1 MYIAIVLSSASLL
14 SCICFFLYCR
24 HYIKSR
30 TGEHLLA
37 EYREE
42 VQKLIAEL
50 DAATDRDERLV
61 TERIT
66 GLKTLM
72 EKVDKRL
79 RVLIGEEERRRVHAE
94 TYAELGR
101 RRPVSPSA
109 ALTVETQPL
118 PLVSDTPV
126 SETPVSDTTPA
137 MPQAPRVMIAEQQI
151 EPAPLPVAE
160 RVAQLSKAGL
170 SADLIAAS
178 LKVSIAEVELVM
190 AFVGQ

>member
-109 ALTVETQPL
+109 ALIAEASPSL
-118 PLVSDTPV
+118 P
-126 SETPVSDTTPA
+126 PVSDTTPA
-137 MPQAPRVMIAEQQI
+137 TSQSPRIMVAEQQI

-170 SADLIAAS
+170 SADLIATS

-190 AFVGQ
+190 AFVGSDPI

>member
-1 MYIAIVLSSASLL
+1 MYIAVALSSASLL
-14 SCICFFLYCR
+14 FCIGFFLYCR
-24 HYIKSR
+24 SYIKSR
-30 TGEHLLA
+30 TGDHLLA

-66 GLKTLM
+66 SLKALM

-94 TYAELGR
+94 TYAALGR
-101 RRPVSPSA
+101 R
-109 ALTVETQPL
+109 QPL
-118 PLVSDTPV
+118 AQGGGHSAEAAPPPTP
-126 SETPVSDTTPA
+126 
-137 MPQAPRVMIAEQQI
+137 APRVSIAEQPI

-160 RVAQLSKAGL
+160 QVAALSKAGL
-170 SADLIAAS
+170 STDLIAAS
-178 LKVSIAEVELVM
+178 LNVSIAEVELVM
-190 AFVGQ
+190 AFVEG

>member
-1 MYIAIVLSSASLL
+1 MYIAIALSSASVLF
-14 SCICFFLYCR
+14 CICFFLYCR

-42 VQKLIAEL
+42 VQKLIADL

-66 GLKTLM
+66 SLKTLM

-101 RRPVSPSA
+101 HRPVFTSA
-109 ALTVETQPL
+109 TL
-118 PLVSDTPV
+118 
-126 SETPVSDTTPA
+126 
-137 MPQAPRVMIAEQQI
+137 IAESQPSKAPPPAPEPDNAPATLAPHVVAAERPI
-151 EPAPLPVAE
+151 ELAPLPVAE
-160 RVAQLSKAGL
+160 QVANLSKAGL
-170 SADLIAAS
+170 SADFIAAS
-178 LKVSIAEVELVM
+178 LKVSVAEVELAI
-190 AFVGQ
+190 AFVDEA

>member
-1 MYIAIVLSSASLL
+1 
-14 SCICFFLYCR
+14 
-24 HYIKSR
+24 
-30 TGEHLLA
+30 
-37 EYREE
+37 
-42 VQKLIAEL
+42 
-50 DAATDRDERLV
+50 
-61 TERIT
+61 
-66 GLKTLM
+66 M

-101 RRPVSPSA
+101 RRYVSPSA
-109 ALTVETQPL
+109 ALTAETQPL

-126 SETPVSDTTPA
+126 SDTAPA
-137 MPQAPRVMIAEQQI
+137 MPQAPHVMIAEQQI
-151 EPAPLPVAE
+151 ETAPPVAE

>member
-14 SCICFFLYCR
+14 FCICFFLYCR

-30 TGEHLLA
+30 TGEYLLA

-66 GLKTLM
+66 SLKALM

-101 RRPVSPSA
+101 LRPVSSSA
-109 ALTVETQPL
+109 ALIPEAPPPL
-118 PLVSDTPV
+118 P
-126 SETPVSDTTPA
+126 PVSDTTPV
-137 MPQAPRVMIAEQQI
+137 MPQSPRIVVAEQQI
-151 EPAPLPVAE
+151 ETAPLPVAE
-160 RVAQLSKAGL
+160 RVAKLSKAGL

-178 LKVSIAEVELVM
+178 LKVSVAEVELVM

>member
-14 SCICFFLYCR
+14 FCICFFLYCR

-66 GLKTLM
+66 SLKALM

-79 RVLIGEEERRRVHAE
+79 KVLIGEEERRRVHAE

-101 RRPVSPSA
+101 RRSVSSSAAIITEASPS
-109 ALTVETQPL
+109 LS
-118 PLVSDTPV
+118 LVSDTPV
-126 SETPVSDTTPA
+126 SDTTLA
-137 MPQAPRVMIAEQQI
+137 APQSPRITVAEQQI
-151 EPAPLPVAE
+151 ETTQLPVAE
-160 RVAQLSKAGL
+160 QVAKLSKAGL

-178 LKVSIAEVELVM
+178 LKVSVAEVELVM
-190 AFVGQ
+190 AFVDQ

>member
-1 MYIAIVLSSASLL
+1 MIAIVLSSASLFF
-14 SCICFFLYCR
+14 CICFFLYCR

-66 GLKTLM
+66 SLKALM

-101 RRPVSPSA
+101 RRPISSSP
-109 ALTVETQPL
+109 ALTTEASPPV
-118 PLVSDTPV
+118 PLVSDT
-126 SETPVSDTTPA
+126 TMA
-137 MPQAPRVMIAEQQI
+137 MPQSPHVMLAQQQI
-151 EPAPLPVAE
+151 ETAPLPVAE
-160 RVAQLSKAGL
+160 QVAKLSKAGL

-190 AFVGQ
+190 AFVDQ

>member
-66 GLKTLM
+66 SLKALM

-101 RRPVSPSA
+101 RRPVSPSTTLIA
-109 ALTVETQPL
+109 
-118 PLVSDTPV
+118 
-126 SETPVSDTTPA
+126 ETPPQPPADTTLT
-137 MPQAPRVMIAEQQI
+137 MPPPPRITVAEQQI